1 MGYAGFHIWPGLKPE
16 TVLKLMDTKAIRHG
30 LHHKA
35 WWIPLNCSLYLK
47 VPFWQEHIRYQCQI
61 APLRLSEDTFPI
73 SH

>member
-1 MGYAGFHIWPGLKPE
+1 
-16 TVLKLMDTKAIRHG
+16 MDTEAIRHG